1 MEQQTPNIN
10 RAIMLA
16 VVDEAIEWYVGHPEH
31 YAFDEFEGVCAYR
44 TTDGKKCAVGRW
56 VAPCFMDQV
65 AEMNSAPADEV
76 LSKYPECLQPQVS
89 GLNTFFWNALQS
101 AHDAAALD
109 EHNYPDDD
117 RNWSA
122 ARFEQ
127 LTHRVVKGDFDN
139 LHPYFKG

>member
-31 YAFDEFEGVCAYR
+31 Y
-44 TTDGKKCAVGRW
+44 VGRW